1 MENHKVIKLVFVRHG
16 QSEKNILK
24 VKSST
29 RDRHPLTEKG
39 KIQAKNTAQK
49 LSTQGGFDV
58 IISSPVLRARQTA
71 EIISEYLHV
80 PIVFDDLISEYDY
93 GNWNDLTEQEMLERH
108 EDYLEYKKHERGTQE
123 HFDFKLGGTES
134 RADVVERA
142 KKFLEKIKEEY
153 SGKNLIVVSHGGING
168 AIELALNN
176 SGLETFYEKE
186 RIGHEEIE
194 TFLIPFN

>member
-1 MENHKVIKLVFVRHG
+1 MENDKTIKLVFVRHG

-29 RDRHPLTEKG
+29 KDRHPLTEEG
-39 KIQAKNTAQK
+39 KTQAKNTAQR
-49 LSTQGGFDV
+49 LSTHGNFDF
-58 IISSPVLRARQTA
+58 IICSPVLRARQTA

-80 PIVFDDLISEYDY
+80 PVVFDDLISEYDY
-93 GNWNDLTEQEMLERH
+93 GNWNDLTEEEMIEQH
-108 EDYLEYKKHERGTQE
+108 KDYSEYRKHERGTQE

-134 RADVVERA
+134 RADVVGRA

-168 AIELALNN
+168 AIELALNS
-176 SGLETFYEKE
+176 SGLEVFYEKE

-194 TFLIPFN
+194 TFLV